1 MIGCGK
7 GTAHGRRA
15 ITTLVPSGPRVPAI
29 FAGLDTNPLSMK
41 RFRPLLLL
49 PSVALLNACGQP
61 EKPNRINTET
71 VSPADSGFYEA
82 EEFADVRVLR
92 YQIPGWDQLSLQQK
106 QLCYYLNMA
115 GLAGRD
121 IMWDQNY
128 RHNLRIRRALE
139 AVLLNYTG
147 ERKGAEWEA
156 FETYAKQVFFS
167 NGIHHH
173 YSNDKHEPGFSR
185 AWFEQ
190 ALADSK
196 GSLTPEALEAI
207 FNPEVDAKKV
217 SLDASKDLVLA
228 SAVNFYGEDV
238 SQGEVEQFY
247 APREAIQSDEPLSY
261 GLNSKLVRNAS
272 GQLEERV
279 WKVGGM
285 YGPALAESVKWLEK
299 AAGVAENAEQRK
311 ALELLIQYYRTG
323 DLKTWDD
330 FNVAWVKDVSS
341 TVDYIL
347 GFVEVYNDPM
357 GKRGSYEAIIEVNDP
372 AATKNME
379 VIMKNAQWFEDNS
392 PLLPQHKKKN
402 VVGITYRFINTVGEA
417 GDAAPSTPVG
427 VNLPNANW
435 IRAKHGSKSVSLGN
449 ISDAYDK
456 SGGTSTL
463 EVFCHD
469 DKEIELAKAHGALA
483 GKLHTALHEVVG
495 HASGQ
500 LEPGVGETDATLK
513 SFASTLEEGRADL
526 VALYFLMDPKLVEL
540 GVMPSLEVG
549 MAEYDSYIRNGLL
562 VQLRRIKPGKDI
574 EEAHMRNRMWVSAWV
589 YEHGKADSVIVKV
602 VRDGNTYYDIR
613 DYNKLRVLFGELL
626 REVQRI
632 KSQGDYKAGMAL
644 VETYGVKV
652 DPTIHAE
659 VLRRAEQIRTKP
671 YAGFIQPEMEAV
683 TDKDG
688 NITDVK
694 VSYPK
699 DFIGQMLRYAQ
710 QHSFLP
716 DEN

>member
-1 MIGCGK
+1 M
-7 GTAHGRRA
+7 RSPA
-15 ITTLVPSGPRVPAI
+15 ILVLVPAI
-29 FAGLDTNPLSMK
+29 
-41 RFRPLLLL
+41 
-49 PSVALLNACGQP
+49 ALLHGCGDPKP
-61 EKPNRINTET
+61 ESRINNET
-71 VSPADSGFYEA
+71 VSPADSDFYEA
-82 EEFADVRVLR
+82 DEFADIRVLR
-92 YQIPGWDQLSLQQK
+92 YQIPGWEQLSLQQK

-139 AVLLNYTG
+139 AVLGNYNG
-147 ERKGAEWEA
+147 ERSGAEWEA
-156 FETYAKQVFFS
+156 FSTYAKQVFFS

-173 YSNDKHEPGFSR
+173 YSNDKHEPAFSR
-185 AWFEQ
+185 AWFEK
-190 ALADSK
+190 ALAESK
-196 GSLTPEALEAI
+196 GSLAADAMEAI
-207 FNPEVDAKKV
+207 FNPETDNKKV
-217 SLDASKDLVLA
+217 SLDASKDLVLS
-228 SAVNFYGEDV
+228 SAVNFYGDDV
-238 SQGEVEQFY
+238 SQGEVEAFY
-247 APREAIQSDEPLSY
+247 APMEAQGGEEPLSH

-279 WKVGGM
+279 YKVGGL
-285 YGPALAESVKWLEK
+285 YGPALEESVKWLEK
-299 AAGVAENAEQRK
+299 AAGVAENDAQKK

-330 FNVAWVKDVSS
+330 FNVAWVKDVES

-357 GKRGSYEAIIEVNDP
+357 GKRGSYEACIEVNDP
-372 AATKNME
+372 EATRNMA
-379 VIMKNAQWFEDNS
+379 VIMQNAQWFEDNS
-392 PLLPQHKKKN
+392 PLLPQHKKKS

-435 IRAKHGSKSVSLGN
+435 IRATHGSKSVSLGN

-456 SGGTSTL
+456 SSGTSSL

-469 DKEIELAKAHGALA
+469 AKEIELAKAHGALA

-500 LEPGVGETDATLK
+500 LEPGIGETDATLK

-526 VALYFLMDPKLVEL
+526 VALYYIMDPKLVEL
-540 GVMPSLEVG
+540 GVMPGLEVG
-549 MAEYDSYIRNGLL
+549 HAEYDSYIRNGLL
-562 VQLRRIKPGKDI
+562 VQLRRIKPGKDV
-574 EEAHMRNRMWVSAWV
+574 EEAHMRNRMWVSAWA
-589 YEHGKADSVIVKV
+589 YARGKADNVIEKV
-602 VRDGNTYYDIR
+602 TRDGDTYYEIH
-613 DYNKLRVLFGELL
+613 DYEKLRVIFGELL

-632 KSQGDYKAGMAL
+632 KSQGDYNAGKAL
-644 VETYGVKV
+644 VEDYGVKV
-652 DPTIHAE
+652 DQAIHAE
-659 VLRRAEQIRTKP
+659 VLRRAEKIKTKP

-710 QHSFLP
+710 KHSFLP

>member
-1 MIGCGK
+1 M
-7 GTAHGRRA
+7 
-15 ITTLVPSGPRVPAI
+15 
-29 FAGLDTNPLSMK
+29 

-49 PSVALLNACGQP
+49 APALALLHACSSQQP
-61 EKPNRINTET
+61 ESRINNET

-82 EEFADVRVLR
+82 DEFADIRVLR

-139 AVLLNYTG
+139 AMLLNYPGSRDST
-147 ERKGAEWEA
+147 EWKS

-173 YSNDKHEPGFSR
+173 YSNDKHEPAFSR
-185 AWFEQ
+185 AWFEK
-190 ALADSK
+190 ALAESK
-196 GSLTPEALEAI
+196 GSLTPEAMEAI

-228 SAVNFYGEDV
+228 SAVNFYGDDV
-238 SQGEVEQFY
+238 SQGEVEEFY
-247 APREAIQSDEPLSY
+247 APMEAQGGIAPLSY
-261 GLNSKLVRNAS
+261 GLNSKIVRGAN
-272 GQLEERV
+272 GKLEERV
-279 WKVGGM
+279 WRVDGM

-299 AAGVAENAEQRK
+299 AASVAETPEQKK
-311 ALELLIQYYRTG
+311 AIDLLIQYYRTG

-330 FNVAWVKDVSS
+330 FNVTWVGDTKSS
-341 TVDYIL
+341 VDFIL

-357 GKRGSYEAIIEVNDP
+357 GKRGSYEACIEVNDP
-372 AATKNME
+372 EATKNMA
-379 VIMKNAQWFEDNS
+379 VIMENAQWFEDNS
-392 PLLPQHKKKN
+392 PLFPEHKKKD

-435 IRAKHGSKSVSLGN
+435 IRDSIGSKSVSLGN

-456 SGGTSTL
+456 SSGSSAL

-469 DKEIELAKAHGALA
+469 AKEIDLAKANGALA

-526 VALYFLMDPKLVEL
+526 VALYFIMDPKLVEL

-549 MAEYDSYIRNGLL
+549 LAEYDSYIRNGLL
-562 VQLRRIKPGKDI
+562 VQLRRIKPGKDV
-574 EEAHMRNRMWVSAWV
+574 EEAHMRNRMWVSAWA
-589 YEHGKADSVIVKV
+589 YEKGKADSVIVKV
-602 VRDGNTYYDIR
+602 VRDGETYYDIR
-613 DYNKLRVLFGELL
+613 DYEKLRMLFGELL

-632 KSQGDYKAGMAL
+632 KSQGDYAAGKAL

-652 DPTIHAE
+652 DPAIHAE
-659 VLRRAEQIRTKP
+659 VLRRAEKIKTKP

-699 DFIGQMLRYAQ
+699 DFLGQMLRYAQ
-710 QHSFLP
+710 KHSFLP

>member
-1 MIGCGK
+1 MRK
-7 GTAHGRRA
+7 
-15 ITTLVPSGPRVPAI
+15 L
-29 FAGLDTNPLSMK
+29 F
-41 RFRPLLLL
+41 PLLLAA
-49 PSVALLNACGQP
+49 PLLHACAGGTGDRQAEAAP
-61 EKPNRINTET
+61 VDTFEWQ
-71 VSPADSGFYEA
+71 AD
-82 EEFADVRVLR
+82 EFADIRVLR
-92 YQIPGWDQLSLQQK
+92 YQIPGWEQLSLQQK

-121 IMWDQNY
+121 ILWDQNH

-139 AVLLNYTG
+139 AILRGYKG
-147 ERKGAEWEA
+147 ERSGAEWDA

-173 YSNDKHEPGFSR
+173 YSNDKHQPGFTR

-190 ALADSK
+190 ALASS
-196 GSLTPEALEAI
+196 GGQLIPEAMEAI

-238 SQGEVEQFY
+238 SQREVEQFY
-247 APREAIQSDEPLSY
+247 APLEAKGGDEPLSL
-261 GLNSKLVRNAS
+261 GLNSKLVRGRN
-272 GQLEERV
+272 GKLEERV

-285 YGPALAESVKWLEK
+285 YGAALEESVKWLEK
-299 AAGVAENAEQRK
+299 AVAVAENDAQKR

-330 FNVAWVKDVSS
+330 FNVAWVRDVNS

-357 GKRGSYEAIIEVNDP
+357 GKRGTYEAIIEVNDP
-372 AATKNME
+372 VATKNME

-417 GDAAPSTPVG
+417 GDAAPATPVG

-449 ISDAYDK
+449 ISEAYDK

-469 DKEIELAKAHGALA
+469 AEEIARAKEHGNLA

-526 VALYFLMDPKLVEL
+526 VALYYMMDPKLVEL

-549 MAEYDSYIRNGLL
+549 KAEYDSYIRNGLL
-562 VQLRRIKPGKDI
+562 VQLRRIKPGKDV
-574 EEAHMRNRMWVSAWV
+574 EEAHMRNRLWVSAWA
-589 YEHGKADSVIVKV
+589 YEKGLADSVIVKV
-602 VRDGNTYYDIR
+602 TRNGDTYYDIR
-613 DYNKLRVLFGELL
+613 DYEKLRGLFGDLL

-632 KSQGDYKAGMAL
+632 KSQGDYAAGKAL
-644 VETYGVKV
+644 VENYGVKV
-652 DPTIHAE
+652 DQAIHAE
-659 VLRRAEQIRTKP
+659 VLRRAERIKTKP

-683 TDKDG
+683 LDKDG

-694 VSYPK
+694 VSYPT
-699 DFIGQMLRYAQ
+699 DFLGQMLRYAER
-710 QHSFLP
+710 HSFLP
-716 DEN
+716 DAN